1 LKFACYGT
9 PCFETWRDY
18 NLPNTQSGSAIK
30 KELYDTFAESKEVFQ
45 EVDDVLSFS
54 LSKLIF
60 TGELDELTQT
70 QNAQPAIMAVSI
82 AALRALEKQSGKK
95 AKELCEY
102 VCGHSLG
109 EYSAHVAAETFSLAE
124 ATQILKIRSNSMS
137 EVASKMHSGMMALI
151 GAGIEEAESLVA
163 AAAEHGICEIA
174 NDNGAGQIVISGD
187 IEALSWAESAAIDFG
202 FRRAIKLKVSGAFH
216 SSLMQLA
223 SIKVKAAM
231 ATINISEP
239 KIKLIANY
247 NLKLVHEESDIIESL
262 VEQIVSR
269 VRWRETIEYL
279 DSHSVDRYVEIGP
292 GSVLSG
298 ICKRMCPNAI
308 STSISGPDD
317 VESFLSQL

>member
-1 LKFACYGT
+1 
-9 PCFETWRDY
+9 
-18 NLPNTQSGSAIK
+18 
-30 KELYDTFAESKEVFQ
+30 
-45 EVDDVLSFS
+45 
-54 LSKLIF
+54 
-60 TGELDELTQT
+60 
-70 QNAQPAIMAVSI
+70 
-82 AALRALEKQSGKK
+82 
-95 AKELCEY
+95 
-102 VCGHSLG
+102 
-109 EYSAHVAAETFSLAE
+109 
-124 ATQILKIRSNSMS
+124 
-137 EVASKMHSGMMALI
+137 MHSGMMALI

>member
-1 LKFACYGT
+1 MATALIFPG
-9 PCFETWRDY
+9 
-18 NLPNTQSGSAIK
+18 QGSQFIGMG

-308 STSISGPDD
+308 STSILGPDD

>member
-1 LKFACYGT
+1 MTTALIFPG
-9 PCFETWRDY
+9 
-18 NLPNTQSGSAIK
+18 QGSQFIGMG
-30 KELYDTFAESKEVFQ
+30 KELFDTFSESKEVFQ
-45 EVDDVLSFS
+45 EVDDTLNFN

-60 TGELDELTQT
+60 TGEIEELTQT

-95 AKELCEY
+95 AKDLCDY

-109 EYSAHVAAETFSLAE
+109 EYSAHVAAETFSLRD
-124 ATQILKIRSNSMS
+124 ATKILKVRSATMN
-137 EVASKMHSGMMALI
+137 EVANKMYSGMLALM
-151 GAGIEEAESLVA
+151 GAGIEEAEDLVA

-174 NDNGAGQIVISGD
+174 NDNGAGQIVISGS
-187 IEALSWAESAAIDFG
+187 IEAINWAENAAIDFG

-216 SSLMQLA
+216 SSLMQQA
-223 SIKVKAAM
+223 SIKVRAAM
-231 ATINISEP
+231 REVHISQP

-247 NLKLVHEESDIIESL
+247 NLKLVNEESDIIESL

-279 DSHSVDRYVEIGP
+279 NSHSVDKYLEIGP

-298 ICKRMCPNAI
+298 ICKRMCPNAV
-308 STSISGPDD
+308 STSISEPDD
-317 VESFLSQL
+317 IESFLSQL